1 MPYLG
6 RTPAGAAGNVITGDL
21 KVTGVLSADSIS
33 NNIVLDSTD
42 GSANEN
48 DNVVMD
54 GTDSDST
61 NADDNL
67 LCEENTGDMLVEKR
81 IPTSFGTDGQVLT
94 STGETQAAF
103 EALATGGSWEFVTR
117 TVASS
122 SATIEFTGLEAG
134 YDYKIEMND
143 VHGSADSQYMH
154 VNYGTG
160 ASPTYQT
167 SGYSH
172 LSTSAFS
179 NSSIYMN
186 ASGEIGTGDTMFCGS
201 GNRPLD
207 NASDNSYNFEWL
219 LFNPG
224 NADINTL
231 SMWRGYAP
239 TNEGPTACFHWGG
252 GYREADEAVTAI
264 KWSLNTG
271 NFSDGNFMLFK
282 RSNGI
287 T

>member
-1 MPYLG
+1 MTRIVSNNVG
-6 RTPAGAAGNVITGDL
+6 RSRGLVKAAAG
-21 KVTGVLSADSIS
+21 
-33 NNIVLDSTD
+33 
-42 GSANEN
+42 
-48 DNVVMD
+48 
-54 GTDSDST
+54 
-61 NADDNL
+61 
-67 LCEENTGDMLVEKR
+67 
-81 IPTSFGTDGQVLT
+81 
-94 STGETQAAF
+94 
-103 EALATGGSWEFVTR
+103 GGNWEFVTR

-134 YDYKIEMND
+134 YDYKIEIND

-160 ASPTYQT
+160 SSPTYQT

-172 LSTSAFS
+172 QSSSAFS
-179 NSSIYMN
+179 NSTIYMN
-186 ASGEIGTGDTMFCGS
+186 ALGEIGSGDTMFCGS

-207 NASDNSYNFEWL
+207 NASDNSYNFEWI

-224 NADINTL
+224 NSVINTL
-231 SMWRGYAP
+231 SLWRGYAP
-239 TNEGPTACFHWGG
+239 TNEGPTACIHWGG

-271 NFSDGNFMLFK
+271 NFADGNFMLFK
-282 RSNGI
+282 RLNGI

>member
-1 MPYLG
+1 MSGFLSG
-6 RTPAGAAGNVITGDL
+6 RTSLTTVQTADIADDAITAAKIADNTIDL
-21 KVTGVLSADSIS
+21 AQLAHQA
-33 NNIVLDSTD
+33 D
-42 GSANEN
+42 GSI
-48 DNVVMD
+48 V
-54 GTDSDST
+54 T
-61 NADDNL
+61 
-67 LCEENTGDMLVEKR
+67 
-81 IPTSFGTDGQVLT
+81 FGTDTAPVLLAPDTAGQVLT
-94 STGETQAAF
+94 TKGAGALPAF
-103 EALATGGSWEFVTR
+103 DAVSIEGNWEFVSR

-122 SATIEFTGLEAG
+122 SATIAFTGLASG
-134 YDYKIEMND
+134 YDYKIEIND

-154 VNYGTG
+154 VEYGTG
-160 ASPTYQT
+160 ATPTYQT
-167 SGYSH
+167 SGYYH
-172 LSTSAFS
+172 LRTSAFS

-186 ASGEIGTGDTMFCGS
+186 ASGEIGDGDTMFCGS

-207 NASDNSYNFEWL
+207 NASDNSYNFEWI

-224 NADINTL
+224 NSAINTV

-282 RSNGI
+282 RLNGI